1 MQKYRYYLPPRSKL
15 PFAAGILAGLM
26 TLNTI
31 YTLISMPYYTHY
43 WDYWATM
50 VSGILLCGF
59 CFLFRNR
66 HAELTLIPAAM
77 LALIACITPNLIH
90 WMEVGLFF
98 LLLLEW
104 LVRMPRWTGKLFR
117 VLGVLFTLVG
127 GIAILSPMAE
137 RISSLAERG
146 NAVPA
151 FVVPFVIRSL
161 GGDLLILLTLLLL
174 VFAMQPHVLPGWMDE
189 GDTSRE
195 RFSSL
200 ETARI

>member
-66 HAELTLIPAAM
+66 HAELITLYIFSAAF
-77 LALIACITPNLIH
+77 AL
-90 WMEVGLFF
+90 MV
-98 LLLLEW
+98 
-104 LVRMPRWTGKLFR
+104 LVAW
-117 VLGVLFTLVG
+117 
-127 GIAILSPMAE
+127 ICE
-137 RISSLAERG
+137 RRERG
-146 NAVPA
+146 RARCK
-151 FVVPFVIRSL
+151 IRTMRK
-161 GGDLLILLTLLLL
+161 G
-174 VFAMQPHVLPGWMDE
+174 
-189 GDTSRE
+189 E
-195 RFSSL
+195 RRK
-200 ETARI
+200 AA

>member
-66 HAELTLIPAAM
+66 HADLTLIPAAM

-189 GDTSRE
+189 GDQYD
-195 RFSSL
+195 
-200 ETARI
+200 RIWE

>member
-50 VSGILLCGF
+50 VSGILLCSF

-127 GIAILSPMAE
+127 AGGAWKRCPGVCCPVCYPESGRRPVDFAD
-137 RISSLAERG
+137 A
-146 NAVPA
+146 APA
-151 FVVPFVIRSL
+151 GFRHAAPCPAGL
-161 GGDLLILLTLLLL
+161 DG
-174 VFAMQPHVLPGWMDE
+174 
-189 GDTSRE
+189 
-195 RFSSL
+195 
-200 ETARI
+200 

>member
-104 LVRMPRWTGKLFR
+104 LVRMPRWTGKLFESWAFCSPWSAASPFCLPWQSASPR
-117 VLGVLFTLVG
+117 WRSVETLSRRLLSRLLSGVWAATC
-127 GIAILSPMAE
+127 
-137 RISSLAERG
+137 
-146 NAVPA
+146 
-151 FVVPFVIRSL
+151 
-161 GGDLLILLTLLLL
+161 
-174 VFAMQPHVLPGWMDE
+174 
-189 GDTSRE
+189 
-195 RFSSL
+195 
-200 ETARI
+200 

>member
-66 HAELTLIPAAM
+66 HAEPTLIPAAM

-90 WMEVGLFF
+90 WVGLQPDCPGRGCRQQRHGAFF
-98 LLLLEW
+98 QQ
-104 LVRMPRWTGKLFR
+104 R
-117 VLGVLFTLVG
+117 
-127 GIAILSPMAE
+127 
-137 RISSLAERG
+137 
-146 NAVPA
+146 
-151 FVVPFVIRSL
+151 L
-161 GGDLLILLTLLLL
+161 GGRVRAAPGSKVPRRLCKVDALRLFQPQRHTWPNAHLPALLYKNK
-174 VFAMQPHVLPGWMDE
+174 E
-189 GDTSRE
+189 
-195 RFSSL
+195 
-200 ETARI
+200 

>member
-1 MQKYRYYLPPRSKL
+1 M
-15 PFAAGILAGLM
+15 
-26 TLNTI
+26 
-31 YTLISMPYYTHY
+31 
-43 WDYWATM
+43 
-50 VSGILLCGF
+50 
-59 CFLFRNR
+59 
-66 HAELTLIPAAM
+66 
-77 LALIACITPNLIH
+77 
-90 WMEVGLFF
+90 GLFF

-189 GDTSRE
+189 GDQYD
-195 RFSSL
+195 
-200 ETARI
+200 RIWE

>member
-77 LALIACITPNLIH
+77 LALIACITP
-90 WMEVGLFF
+90 
-98 LLLLEW
+98 
-104 LVRMPRWTGKLFR
+104 RWTGKLFR

-189 GDTSRE
+189 GDQYD
-195 RFSSL
+195 
-200 ETARI
+200 RIWE

>member
-161 GGDLLILLTLLLL
+161 GGDLLIC
-174 VFAMQPHVLPGWMDE
+174 
-189 GDTSRE
+189 
-195 RFSSL
+195 
-200 ETARI
+200 